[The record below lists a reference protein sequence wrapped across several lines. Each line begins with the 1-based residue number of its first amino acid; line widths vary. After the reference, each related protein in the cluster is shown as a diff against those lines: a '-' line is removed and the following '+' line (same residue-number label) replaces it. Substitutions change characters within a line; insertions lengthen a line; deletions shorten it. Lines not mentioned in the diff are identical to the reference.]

1 MFDARLEV
9 LQAGFFDTEA
19 VRRAADA
26 VTRAALSRFGAFTR
40 QRARS
45 SIRKRKKVS
54 APGQPPSSHEGSL
67 KRLILFA
74 YDATRKSVV
83 VGPVKFARG
92 EAPRLLEHGGTTVRG
107 GTSGPR
113 TLTYRARPFVGPAAR
128 TELDKFPETLSRF
141 VK

>member
-19 VRRAADA
+19 VRKEADRLA
-26 VTRAALSRFGAFTR
+26 RAALSRFGAFAR

-45 SIRKRKKVS
+45 SVRKRKAVS

-74 YDATRKSVV
+74 YDAASKSVV
-83 VGPVKFARG
+83 VGPVKFRAG
-92 EAPRLLEHGGTTVRG
+92 EAPGLLERGGSTTRR

-113 TLTYRARPFVGPAAR
+113 RLTYRPRPFVGPAAEA
-128 TELDKFPETLSRF
+128 ELKKLPDTLSRF